1 MLAGVL
7 CQESVP
13 QSEVYSTHNLAM
25 RPAPLSDWILLFLLE
40 NIVLPRPVSNEVS
53 FPFSSFCSVL
63 FFPGSFPTQLLKP
76 FLLHCGGGFTVLEFF
91 DYSSCF
97 KLAHIGS
104 LGHYAPFLS
113 SSCYGQGPLLVMLIF
128 RL

>member
-13 QSEVYSTHNLAM
+13 QSEVYSTHNLTM

-76 FLLHCGGGFTVLEFF
+76 FLLHFGGGFTVLEC
-91 DYSSCF
+91 SITART
-97 KLAHIGS
+97 LS
-104 LGHYAPFLS
+104 L
-113 SSCYGQGPLLVMLIF
+113 LLLEV
-128 RL
+128 